1 MRVLVMIS
9 ELSGYGTGMN
19 QSTKGCNH
27 LAPGTVEVSRY
38 DAFTMRR
45 QPK

>member
-19 QSTKGCNH
+19 QSTKGFNH